1 MAPFLGSSS
10 LYDLSSTSE
19 EALGSTASAAYHA
32 AFVQFQQAATRGAL
46 EAAAVDLLCVLQ
58 VEFDLRQFDLLCV
71 ARARHECDMRLAQ
84 LPRPHPDEWWAV
96 VGMSAATESAEAEL
110 KTRLEAEK
118 RSRDEDLLRAVAMQV
133 QEGLM
138 VEDPQVDPC
147 WAEIVTRVFDYYE

>member
-10 LYDLSSTSE
+10 LSSAYEE

-32 AFVQFQQAATRGAL
+32 AFVQFQQATTRGAL
-46 EAAAVDLLCVLQ
+46 EAAAVELNER
-58 VEFDLRQFDLLCV
+58 EFDLQDARLFDLLCV
-71 ARARHECDMRLAQ
+71 CGMRHECDMHLAQ
-84 LPRPHPDEWWAV
+84 LRRHAVDPDEWWAV
-96 VGMSAATESAEAEL
+96 VGMSADTESAEAEL

-133 QEGLM
+133 QDGLM

-147 WAEIVTRVFDYYE
+147 WAEIVMRVFDYYE